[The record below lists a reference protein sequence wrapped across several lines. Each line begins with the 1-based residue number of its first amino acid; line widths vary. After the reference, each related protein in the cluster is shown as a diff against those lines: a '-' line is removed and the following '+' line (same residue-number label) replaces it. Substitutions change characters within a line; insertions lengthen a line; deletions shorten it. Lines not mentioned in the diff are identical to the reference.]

1 MIRIDDK
8 TIIEI
13 CTASSNM
20 TKASETLGVGYVWL
34 ARKAKVLK
42 CWKPNKGG
50 KGTNKFPNGNI
61 SRRIFNLDDWNK
73 DKLIKISRCSLR
85 KWIIKL
91 DLIPY
96 ECNNGCGSI
105 WKNKPLILDLD
116 HINGDGKDNRK
127 SNLRFL
133 CPNCHSQTEN
143 FRNKNR

>member
-1 MIRIDDK
+1 MIKIDNK
-8 TIIEI
+8 TIIEV
-13 CTASSNM
+13 CTVSSSMTEAS
-20 TKASETLGVGYVWL
+20 KTLGVGYVWL
-34 ARKAKVLK
+34 TRKAKALK

-61 SRRIFNLDDWNK
+61 SRKVFNIDDWNE

-91 DLIPY
+91 KLIPY
-96 ECNNGCGSI
+96 KCENGCDNI
-105 WKNKPLILDLD
+105 WKNKLLILDLD
-116 HINGDGKDNRK
+116 HINGNGKDNRK